1 LEYLGAVKSIYLISK
16 RIFNMGYYKKNYF
29 SHYSP
34 NVNAREMKFP
44 QGTYCEVTNSR
55 EPDLTRLEIKIL
67 RCTRSNAKTETRIS
81 KEIKVNLPTVS
92 QLITDLML
100 KGFLQRTRNRRTI
113 FFPKKDSFSTTIE
126 GLMALERNQ
135 KNGSNRTLLS
145 QVLYMVK
152 DSSHRIVE
160 EATPSSLAL
169 KLFFGTLRLVYQV
182 TKYALRK

>member
-1 LEYLGAVKSIYLISK
+1 
-16 RIFNMGYYKKNYF
+16 MGYFKKNYF
-29 SHYSP
+29 SHYCP
-34 NVNAREMKFP
+34 NVNARETKFP
-44 QGTYCEVTNSR
+44 EGTYCEVTTS
-55 EPDLTRLEIKIL
+55 EDLTPLEIKIL
-67 RCTRSNAKTETRIS
+67 RCTKSNAKTETRIS

-92 QLITDLML
+92 QLITELML
-100 KGFLQRTRNRRTI
+100 KGFLQRTRNRRMI

-135 KNGSNRTLLS
+135 RNGSNRTFLS

-160 EATPSSLAL
+160 EATPDSLTL

-182 TKYALRK
+182 TKYALSK

>member
-1 LEYLGAVKSIYLISK
+1 
-16 RIFNMGYYKKNYF
+16 MYKKNYF

-34 NVNAREMKFP
+34 DVNARETKFP
-44 QGTYCEVTNSR
+44 QGTYCEVTNSG
-55 EPDLTRLEIKIL
+55 EADLTCFEIKIL
-67 RCTRSNAKTETRIS
+67 RCTRSNPKTETRIS

-100 KGFLQRTRNRRTI
+100 KGFLQRTRNQRMI

-126 GLMALERNQ
+126 GLLALERNQ
-135 KNGSNRTLLS
+135 RNGSNRTFLS

-152 DSSHRIVE
+152 DSGHRIVE
-160 EATPSSLAL
+160 EATPNSLTL

-182 TKYALRK
+182 TKYALSK